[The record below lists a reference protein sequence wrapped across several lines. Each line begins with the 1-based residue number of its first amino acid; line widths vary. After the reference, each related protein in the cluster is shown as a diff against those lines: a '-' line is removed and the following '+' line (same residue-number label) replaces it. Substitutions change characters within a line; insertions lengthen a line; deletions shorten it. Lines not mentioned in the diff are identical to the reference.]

1 MCEVFVFVVF
11 VVVVLYTFRFSF
23 NFSTLYPK
31 YFIVIFSVNSLDE
44 PLKLL
49 EKSKKKEVFFFHF
62 TKRRKDRGEVK
73 EERAEIRTCLL
84 FLLTDK

>member
-1 MCEVFVFVVF
+1 MCEVFV

-23 NFSTLYPK
+23 NFSTFVLKPK

-49 EKSKKKEVFFFHF
+49 EKSKKKEVFFHF

-84 FLLTDK
+84 FLMTDK

>member
-1 MCEVFVFVVF
+1 MCEVFVV

-23 NFSTLYPK
+23 NFSTFVLKPK

-49 EKSKKKEVFFFHF
+49 EKSKKKGFFF
-62 TKRRKDRGEVK
+62 TLQKGGRI
-73 EERAEIRTCLL
+73 EE
-84 FLLTDK
+84 K